1 MGRAI
6 HVCRMSEATGV
17 SETAGAKTETGTTG
31 GGVGLVPLVLIV
43 LGTVVMVLGA
53 VGGGVYWLS

>member
-1 MGRAI
+1 
-6 HVCRMSEATGV
+6 MSEATGV